1 MTTDFPGKITPVRP
15 KRSKS
20 QVKEYSAL
28 YLQMQLESDRGR
40 IINSAAV
47 RRLQQK
53 TQVFPLERNAAV
65 RSRLTHSLE
74 VQQVGRFIVQT
85 IFRKLSQE
93 QLQQYQLLD
102 LERPCETLVEMAC
115 LMHDIGNPPFGHSG
129 ESAINRWFAS
139 HIPQIYPKADGLSA
153 ALAER
158 RLQDLEEL
166 CHFEGNAQGIRLV
179 VNLQR
184 MNLTYSQSA
193 CILKYTRPAWLP
205 KAQVPAHL
213 SYLMKKPG
221 FYRSEAAFIQEQ
233 NEQLGITEYGRHPL
247 TYIMEAADDIS
258 YCLADIEDAVEKG
271 ILNLPQLAGLLK
283 TEFARQKNAETPITG
298 LGGKSAS
305 FAELIDKA
313 LAKAKDEQLNPTY
326 EFFIQLRVSMI
337 HPLVNHAAEQFILHL
352 DAVSQGTF
360 NRALLED
367 GSQYHAIAQTLK
379 TVAQQHVFSDRE
391 VELLEVQGFQ
401 IISGLLD
408 VYLPLLTL
416 SSADFQLCISS
427 KGARDLPLESRL
439 ARRLSQKHK
448 MSYQQAVAALNN
460 ADDSYA
466 LDECYYRCRLLQD
479 WISGMTDHFA
489 FDEYRALVLCQ

>member
-1 MTTDFPGKITPVRP
+1 MTNHFSGKITAVRP
-15 KRSKS
+15 RRSKS
-20 QVKEYSAL
+20 AAKDDLL

-65 RSRLTHSLE
+65 RSRLTHSME

-85 IFRKLSQE
+85 IFRKLRQ
-93 QLQQYQLLD
+93 QQLLQQYQLAD

-129 ESAINRWFAS
+129 ESAINRWFS
-139 HIPQIYPKADGLSA
+139 RHIQQIYPTADDLPA
-153 ALAER
+153 ALATQR
-158 RLQDLEEL
+158 QQDIEEL

-205 KAQVPAHL
+205 KAEVPPHL

-233 NEQLGITEYGRHPL
+233 NEQLGIVEYGRHPL

-271 ILNLPQLAGLLK
+271 ILSLPQLAELLK
-283 TEFARQKNAETPITG
+283 TEFARQKNAEAAITG
-298 LGGKSAS
+298 LWGKSAS
-305 FAELIDKA
+305 FAELIDTA

-352 DAVSQGTF
+352 DAISQGTF

-367 GSQYHAIAQTLK
+367 DSQYHAIAQTFK

-408 VYLPLLTL
+408 VYLPLLSL
-416 SSADFQLCISS
+416 SSVDFQRCLSS
-427 KGARDLPLESRL
+427 QGARELPLESRL
-439 ARRLSQKHK
+439 ARRLSAKHK
-448 MSYQQAVAALNN
+448 VSYQQAVAALSL
-460 ADDSYA
+460 ADPGYA